1 MGSERLW
8 IRSIVNNNVVLAV
21 NERGQERVLLG
32 KGVGFKQHPGAE
44 VDRRIVVREFVPKN
58 KVVGNQRYAMLADVP
73 VVYLEVVEAI
83 LEKFQ
88 ELVHTELDEG
98 VYLDLVDHI
107 SFAVTRLKKGLGF
120 HNSLLPEIR
129 TFYPQEFQ
137 VALYGLEQTREKTGF
152 VLPEDEAGAIAMHL
166 VNGELQYDNLNQAT
180 KTTRLIQKILRVFRD
195 SIGVELDERSLHY
208 TRFITHLK
216 FFAQRLFKDEM
227 LDTDDQ
233 ELQGLVRTQY
243 RQEYACAEKIA
254 AMIWQDYAIAIPE
267 EEMMYLT
274 VYIRRITRPDD

>member
-58 KVVGNQRYAMLADVP
+58 KVIGNQRYAMLADVP

-107 SFAVTRLKKGLGF
+107 SFAVTRLIKGLGF
-120 HNSLLPEIR
+120 HNSLL
-129 TFYPQEFQ
+129 
-137 VALYGLEQTREKTGF
+137 A
-152 VLPEDEAGAIAMHL
+152 
-166 VNGELQYDNLNQAT
+166 
-180 KTTRLIQKILRVFRD
+180 
-195 SIGVELDERSLHY
+195 
-208 TRFITHLK
+208 
-216 FFAQRLFKDEM
+216 
-227 LDTDDQ
+227 
-233 ELQGLVRTQY
+233 
-243 RQEYACAEKIA
+243 
-254 AMIWQDYAIAIPE
+254 
-267 EEMMYLT
+267 
-274 VYIRRITRPDD
+274 

>member
-120 HNSLLPEIR
+120 HNSLLRSEER
-129 TFYPQEFQ
+129 RC
-137 VALYGLEQTREKTGF
+137 RE
-152 VLPEDEAGAIAMHL
+152 
-166 VNGELQYDNLNQAT
+166 
-180 KTTRLIQKILRVFRD
+180 RV
-195 SIGVELDERSLHY
+195 
-208 TRFITHLK
+208 
-216 FFAQRLFKDEM
+216 
-227 LDTDDQ
+227 
-233 ELQGLVRTQY
+233 
-243 RQEYACAEKIA
+243 
-254 AMIWQDYAIAIPE
+254 
-267 EEMMYLT
+267 
-274 VYIRRITRPDD
+274 